1 MEQHPSN
8 FVPRNNTTLKTRKAM
23 EKTNTPAKTQV
34 FNLVILDKS
43 GSMEC
48 IRKEAVNGYNETLGT
63 IKAAQL
69 KHLDTQEHFVSL
81 AAFCGCGIDMIYDKT
96 PIAEAEKLTLKQYD
110 PCCCT
115 PLFDAIG
122 KTIKQ
127 LKKDI
132 EKIEDAAVLV
142 TIITDGEEN
151 ASKEWTGPA
160 VKALIENCKEDGWM
174 FSFIGAGEDIIHIAT
189 TISITNTVLWEQTS
203 KGTADVFANEND
215 AQSRYYDKMAAPCC
229 ATASVA
235 DRKKMR
241 KQFSEE
247 YYDKDKK

>member
-1 MEQHPSN
+1 MEQN
-8 FVPRNNTTLKTRKAM
+8 
-23 EKTNTPAKTQV
+23 NTPAKTQV
-34 FNLVILDKS
+34 YNLVILDKS

-69 KHLDTQEHFVSL
+69 KHMDTQEHFVSL

-96 PIAEAEKLTLKQYD
+96 PIADAEKLTVKQYE

-115 PLFDAIG
+115 PLFDAVG
-122 KTIKQ
+122 STIKK

-132 EKIEDAAVLV
+132 EKVEDAAVLV

-151 ASKEWTGPA
+151 ASQEWTGAA
-160 VKALIENCKEDGWM
+160 VKALIDHCKEEGWM
-174 FSFIGAGEDIIHIAT
+174 FSFIGAGEDVIKIAT
-189 TISITNTVLWEQTS
+189 KISITNTVLWEQTS
-203 KGTADVFANEND
+203 QGTEDVFANENA
-215 AQSRYYDKMAAPCC
+215 AQTRYYDKMAMACASAPCMP
-229 ATASVA
+229 TE

-241 KQFSEE
+241 KKFSEE
-247 YYDKDKK
+247 YYDEDKK

>member
-1 MEQHPSN
+1 MGQRAGN
-8 FVPRNNTTLKTRKAM
+8 FVPEFKTRTAM
-23 EKTNTPAKTQV
+23 EKKQTTPKTQV
-34 FNLVILDKS
+34 YNLVILDKS

-96 PIAEAEKLTLKQYD
+96 PIADAEKLTIKKYN

-115 PLFDAIG
+115 PLFDAVG

-127 LKKDI
+127 LEKDI
-132 EKIEDAAVLV
+132 EKVEDAAVLV

-151 ASKEWTGPA
+151 ASQEWTGQA
-160 VKALIENCKEDGWM
+160 VKALIDHCKEEGWM
-174 FSFIGAGEDIIHIAT
+174 FSFIGAGEDVIKIAT
-189 TISITNTVLWEQTS
+189 KISITNTVLWEQTS
-203 KGTADVFANEND
+203 QGTADVFANENA
-215 AQSRYYDKMAAPCC
+215 AQTRYYDRMATACANAPSAAP
-229 ATASVA
+229 SE
-235 DRKKMR
+235 RKKIR
-241 KQFSEE
+241 KKLSED
-247 YYDKDKK
+247 YYKEDEK